1 MLCGVLRLIILAT
14 LFIFLINITIKYVM
28 ISKKQASQ
36 LPHVKNFPIL
46 PNISELQCHRNEDKS
61 INQKAYLIP
70 VLS

>member
-1 MLCGVLRLIILAT
+1 
-14 LFIFLINITIKYVM
+14 M

-61 INQKAYLIP
+61 SNQKAYLIL